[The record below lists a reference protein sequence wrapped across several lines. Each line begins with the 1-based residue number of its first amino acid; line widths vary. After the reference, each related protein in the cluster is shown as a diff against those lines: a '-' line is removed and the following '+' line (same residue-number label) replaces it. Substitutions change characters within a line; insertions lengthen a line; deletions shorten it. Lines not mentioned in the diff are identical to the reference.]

1 MNYFQRSISIQNILK
16 TFLIVISVFYLNPSL
31 GEKKDFVFYLS
42 CEETEVNMD
51 SLTKEMTSKIKFSLR
66 IKRQNA
72 NDYNKRMDIKDP
84 IKINS
89 GNEEGFYSIF
99 FNGGRFTSGKEIYNE
114 SKQIVLNSG
123 YEDLQNLISVKEL
136 NISLWQK
143 RIVSIQDAKNESEH
157 VEWIYFINI
166 DRINGQFYSEKSI
179 TKNFKTWDVEKVKSN
194 GVCKKVDKQI

>member
-84 IKINS
+84 IKIALRYINS
-89 GNEEGFYSIF
+89 QFAFDLLAIIPFNFFITIKYGYGRLFYLVKLLRLFKGFQIL
-99 FNGGRFTSGKEIYNE
+99 NVANIMTQIKLIY
-114 SKQIVLNSG
+114 
-123 YEDLQNLISVKEL
+123 
-136 NISLWQK
+136 
-143 RIVSIQDAKNESEH
+143 
-157 VEWIYFINI
+157 
-166 DRINGQFYSEKSI
+166 
-179 TKNFKTWDVEKVKSN
+179 
-194 GVCKKVDKQI
+194 